1 MIKIAITGHRPE
13 RIKGQEKRIKEWVR
27 EQLNEFRDLD
37 PMLIC
42 GMAQG
47 VDQIA
52 GINAVGMGIPLSCYF
67 AYKHDLHP
75 VEQILVDCAV
85 EVRYVSEE
93 YQKNVFLTRDRRMV
107 DDCDVLLVV
116 WDGIKS
122 GGTYYTYQ
130 YALEK
135 GKEIRIL
142 RLDNENSYTQL

>member
-52 GINAVGMGIPLSCYF
+52 GLVAIEEDIPLSCYF
-67 AYKHDLHP
+67 AYRRDLYP
-75 VEQILVDCAV
+75 AEEYFVDNAA
-85 EVRYVSEE
+85 EVRYVSEG

-107 DDCDVLLVV
+107 QDCDVLLVV

-122 GGTYYTYQ
+122 GGTYYTYE
-130 YALEK
+130 YALDMR
-135 GKEIRIL
+135 KEIRIL
-142 RLDNENSYTQL
+142 RLDNENSYT